1 MRPACPRVVVVS
13 GGSRGLGA
21 AIVSQCY
28 GQGWTIATFSR
39 SPSAFITDVERADR
53 DGRMFWRAV
62 DGRDSSAL
70 QDFVVSVGDRF
81 GGIDAL
87 INNAGIG
94 KFGAFP
100 LMPLADLDETIAA
113 NLRANIVLT
122 RLITP
127 GMVARGGGA
136 IVNISSVNAVR
147 GNGGVA
153 VYSATKAG
161 LDGFTRALAR
171 ELGSRNIRV
180 NSLAPGYFAS
190 EMASVLNE
198 TQLRRIVRA
207 TPLGRLGTTEEIAQA
222 ALFLISPAAAFIT
235 GQTLVVDGGI
245 TC

>member
-1 MRPACPRVVVVS
+1 
-13 GGSRGLGA
+13 
-21 AIVSQCY
+21 
-28 GQGWTIATFSR
+28 
-39 SPSAFITDVERADR
+39 
-53 DGRMFWRAV
+53 
-62 DGRDSSAL
+62 
-70 QDFVVSVGDRF
+70 
-81 GGIDAL
+81 
-87 INNAGIG
+87 
-94 KFGAFP
+94 
-100 LMPLADLDETIAA
+100 
-113 NLRANIVLT
+113 
-122 RLITP
+122 
-127 GMVARGGGA
+127 MVARGGGA

-190 EMASVLNE
+190 EMASVLSE

-222 ALFLISPAAAFIT
+222 AVFLISPAAAFIT

>member
-1 MRPACPRVVVVS
+1 VTRASRRVVVVS

-21 AIVSQCY
+21 AIVSQCHE
-28 GQGWTIATFSR
+28 QGWAVATFSR
-39 SPSAFITDVERADR
+39 SPSPFITAAERDDN
-53 DGRMFWRAV
+53 DGRLFWRPV
-62 DGRDSSAL
+62 DGRDSTAL
-70 QDFVVSVGDRF
+70 QEFIAAVSDRF

-87 INNAGIG
+87 VNNAAIG

-100 LMPLADLDETIAA
+100 LMRLADIDETIAA

-127 GMVARGGGA
+127 IMVERGGGA
-136 IVNISSVNAVR
+136 IVNISSVNSIR

-180 NSLAPGYFAS
+180 NSLAPGYFTS

-198 TQLRRIVRA
+198 AQLRRIVRA
-207 TPLGRLGTTEEIAQA
+207 TPLGRLATVEEIAAA

-235 GQTLVVDGGI
+235 GQTLVIDGGI